1 MTTPIIKCPDRYIDT
16 TIDDEIVLLDLESA
30 DFFSLSGTSISIWQL
45 IDGSRT
51 REDITAAV
59 AAEYG
64 VVAADIEAEVAEFLD
79 QLLKGGF
86 ARNA

>member
-1 MTTPIIKCPDRYIDT
+1 MTTAIIKCPDRYIDT
-16 TIDDEIVLLDLESA
+16 TIDDEIVLLALDSA
-30 DFFSLSGTSISIWQL
+30 DFFSLTGTSISIWQL

-51 REDITAAV
+51 RAEITSAV

-64 VVAADIEAEVAEFLD
+64 VAASEIESEVAEFID
-79 QLLKGGF
+79 QLVEGGF